1 MSDSE
6 ARRLGERNGLDIE
19 EIQCDETVPDR
30 RNRMRCGVTSDVFSR
45 LKTRVALAVN
55 YADQGVAATSCC
67 GSAVT

>member
-19 EIQCDETVPDR
+19 ENRVTRLSQTDE
-30 RNRMRCGVTSDVFSR
+30 RMRCGVTSDGF
-45 LKTRVALAVN
+45 LQLNTRVALAVN
-55 YADQGVAATSCC
+55 DADQGVAATSGC

>member
-19 EIQCDETVPDR
+19 GILVTRLSQTDE
-30 RNRMRCGVTSDVFSR
+30 RMRCGVTSDVFSR

-55 YADQGVAATSCC
+55 YADQGVAATSGC
-67 GSAVT
+67 GSAVA